1 MPLAKLVRAS
11 TADREAKRNHFKSQL
26 CSYCSQGGGETHPY
40 LFITVGDIPDLV
52 PWEGDFR
59 GQPVVWVI
67 NVETQ
72 GINSKEQLCAL
83 FILQE
88 ERKEEKSQGRSD
100 MNHCSLLSQPRAVT
114 QHWVPGAAAS
124 PQHRWCPQMPP
135 PSSPGSPGHGV
146 YPGRKTGPPTHPTH
160 PDGKVVHTIHLQVL
174 GYLQILHFG
183 FISVRQQQC
192 LGGSERDMAAPADPK
207 HSPGFKAWTVSITQ
221 VNPVFADRINK
232 VQEQIP
238 LCSCQHLSGC

>member
-1 MPLAKLVRAS
+1 MKRLLHRRFETEEENQLPSDPLHAHFPHSFRKAWIKVSTGGVELPLAKLVRAS

-26 CSYCSQGGGETHPY
+26 CSCCSQGGGETHPY

-67 NVETQ
+67 NVKTQ

-88 ERKEEKSQGRSD
+88 ERKEQKSLGESD

-124 PQHRWCPQMPP
+124 PWHRWCPQMPP
-135 PSSPGSPGHGV
+135 PSSPGSPGHGD
-146 YPGRKTGPPTHPTH
+146 YPGRTTGPPATQLT
-160 PDGKVVHTIHLQVL
+160 L
-174 GYLQILHFG
+174 
-183 FISVRQQQC
+183 
-192 LGGSERDMAAPADPK
+192 MAK
-207 HSPGFKAWTVSITQ
+207 
-221 VNPVFADRINK
+221 
-232 VQEQIP
+232 
-238 LCSCQHLSGC
+238 